1 MTKKR
6 CINILLFSLIFIF
19 ALILGWIFSNL
30 FNDKDSNQYID
41 NSFNLIN
48 HNGEEVSI
56 KSYSNQNKLFFFG
69 FTHCPDVCP
78 MGVSIL
84 SNVIDEIEER
94 LEIDDYKFI
103 FVTVDPDR
111 DTPNRLNNFLSNFNE
126 KIVGL
131 TGDYE
136 SLKSVW
142 ENFFVHVKSDLI
154 PEQDSYSELDKTKK
168 QNSRDDHD
176 SHDSHGDHGSNNDK
190 EDSNNN
196 YIVQHSAFYFIFD
209 RKDNL
214 KTILPYGSSSEEI
227 LVELSNL

>member
-1 MTKKR
+1 
-6 CINILLFSLIFIF
+6 
-19 ALILGWIFSNL
+19 
-30 FNDKDSNQYID
+30 
-41 NSFNLIN
+41 
-48 HNGEEVSI
+48 
-56 KSYSNQNKLFFFG
+56 
-69 FTHCPDVCP
+69 

-84 SNVIDEIEER
+84 SNVIDDIEER
-94 LEIDDYKFI
+94 ADIDDYEFI

-111 DTPNRLNNFLSNFNE
+111 DTPNRLNDFLSNFNE

-131 TGDYE
+131 TGEYE
-136 SLKSVW
+136 SLKPVW
-142 ENFFVHVKSDLI
+142 ENFFVHVKSNMI
-154 PEQDSYSELDKTKK
+154 PEQDSNSELDNSKI
-168 QNSRDDHD
+168 QNSHEDHD
-176 SHDSHGDHGSNNDK
+176 SHDSHGDHQANNDK